1 MTVTNLR
8 FFFFVISI
16 FNISTL
22 QCQDIDKAN
31 KHYQLGAYSKAIPI
45 YEAALAQKPNL
56 NAIKSKLANA
66 YRILN
71 QPQKAISLY
80 AQNIDNESV
89 INKDLLNYGETL
101 MSIGDYARAK
111 KYLNLYQQRNPD
123 DATVILLLAACDK
136 VNSISAYFKNVEIL
150 DFQQNTNADEN
161 APFFYKEWLIY
172 ASDRNRGF
180 ELLKVPNGTTGRDY
194 IHIYYA
200 EQWDE
205 STFGSAE
212 LFPKVNELN
221 KNTGNLTFTKTGSEV
236 FFCRNGVTP
245 SKTGAYNMQLY
256 TAAAKDGMNWQHVQM
271 LPFCTPDNNYLYPS
285 VSPDG
290 KMLFFIADKAQG
302 FGGMDIYV
310 SKKTKKGWSRPENL
324 GDNIN
329 TAGHEAFP
337 FYDGK
342 GNLYFASKGHP
353 GFGGFDIFVSHYDS
367 TFNKWG
373 KPINLGLPLNSSYD
387 DHTFCLDSTGAAGA
401 FTSSRSGRGDDI
413 FLFKIKQNTTNKYQN
428 DTLNYTIDRL
438 DDAPKTKMPKTQ
450 HNYLQQ
456 ITHLADS
463 HLLKINQRF
472 VIENIIYDSLT
483 QMAISEQ
490 IKPIL
495 INLASFLKEN
505 PRFLIEIGSHLS
517 EKAGDKNLYKK
528 ITTQRAEKIITFLQ
542 QQGVASNQLK
552 AKGYGNLQPLKDCFD
567 NDCSTTEIAA
577 NERIELK
584 IKRF

>member
-16 FNISTL
+16 FKISSL
-22 QCQDIDKAN
+22 QSQDIDKAN
-31 KHYQLGAYSKAIPI
+31 KHYQVGAYSKAIPI

-56 NAIKSKLANA
+56 NAVKSKLANA

-71 QPQKAISLY
+71 QPQKAIPLY
-80 AQNIDNESV
+80 AQIVDNESV
-89 INKDLLNYGETL
+89 ISKDLLNYGETL
-101 MSIGDYARAK
+101 MSIGNYEWAK
-111 KYLNLYQQRNPD
+111 KYFNLYQQRNPE
-123 DATVILLLAACDK
+123 DASVILLLAACDK
-136 VNSISAYFKNVEIL
+136 VNSIPAYFKNVEIL

-172 ASDRNRGF
+172 ASDRDRGF

-194 IHIYYA
+194 LHIYYA

-205 STFGSAE
+205 STFGSVE

-221 KNTGNLTFTKTGSEV
+221 KNTGNLTFTKTGSEI
-236 FFCRNGVTP
+236 FFCRNSVIP

-256 TAAAKDGMNWQHVQM
+256 TAAAKDGMNWQHIQI

-285 VSPDG
+285 ISPDG

-302 FGGMDIYV
+302 LGGMDIYV
-310 SKKTKKGWSRPENL
+310 SRKNKKGWSRPENL

-337 FYDGK
+337 FYDGN
-342 GNLYFASKGHP
+342 GHLYFASKGHP
-353 GFGGFDIFVSHYDS
+353 GFGGFDMFVSHYDS
-367 TFNKWG
+367 TLNKWG
-373 KPINLGLPLNSSYD
+373 KAINLGLPLNSSYD
-387 DHTFCLDSTGAAGA
+387 DHNFCLDSTGTAGA

-413 FLFKIKQNTTNKYQN
+413 FLFKIKQHATHPRQK
-428 DTLNYTIDRL
+428 DTLSYTISRL
-438 DDAPKTKMPKTQ
+438 DASPKTKVLKTQ
-450 HNYLQQ
+450 RNYLQE
-456 ITHLADS
+456 ITDLADS

-472 VIENIIYDSLT
+472 VIESNIYDSLT
-483 QMAISEQ
+483 QTAISERV
-490 IKPIL
+490 KSIL
-495 INLASFLKEN
+495 MPLVSFLKKN
-505 PRFLIEIGSHLS
+505 PRFLVEIGSHLA
-517 EKAGDKNLYKK
+517 EKAGDKDLYKK
-528 ITTQRAEKIITFLQ
+528 ITTQRAEKIIAFLQ
-542 QQGVASNQLK
+542 AEGVSAHQLK
-552 AKGYGNLQPLKDCFD
+552 AKGYGNLQPLKDCVE
-567 NDCSTTEIAA
+567 NDCSPTEAAA